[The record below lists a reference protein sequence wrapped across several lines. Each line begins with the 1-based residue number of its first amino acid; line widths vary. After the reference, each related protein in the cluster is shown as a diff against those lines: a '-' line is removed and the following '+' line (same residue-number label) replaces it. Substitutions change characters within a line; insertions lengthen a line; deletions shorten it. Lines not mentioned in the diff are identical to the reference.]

1 MEKIARIST
10 SVQQALI
17 NVCSTQYVL
26 IILALT
32 AADVKKALE
41 EMQGKTAQVS
51 FV

>member
-1 MEKIARIST
+1 MEKIAGIST